1 MTPARLSL
9 LGAGIGAMSG
19 AMSMFL
25 LDPARGA
32 RRRALIRNKVARASR
47 KTADVAGA
55 TWHDVGNRLVGLKS
69 RTRSFFKQE
78 PVDDVTLT
86 ERIRTALGRVTAHQ
100 RAISV
105 SAKNGCVR
113 LTGNALASEVAS
125 IVSTVG
131 RVPGVF
137 GVETDLRTHAN
148 ADRMPIL
155 KGGSRRP
162 GTWRSRIAESRIGAV
177 WSPAAF
183 LAAGSAIAVVGAA
196 MARGK
201 RDLIVS
207 QRLTA

>member
-9 LGAGIGAMSG
+9 LGAGIGA
-19 AMSMFL
+19 ASMFL

-32 RRRALIRNKVARASR
+32 RRRALIRDKVAWTSR
-47 KTADVAGA
+47 KTADAVGA
-55 TWHDVGNRLVGLKS
+55 RWRDVGNRLVGLQL
-69 RTRSFFKQE
+69 RTRSFFKHE

-86 ERIRTALGRVTAHQ
+86 ERIRAAIGRVTAHQ

-137 GVETDLRTHAN
+137 GVETDLRTHTN
-148 ADRMPIL
+148 AERMPRL
-155 KGGSRRP
+155 KGGFRRP
-162 GTWRSRIAESRIGAV
+162 GTWRARIGPSRIAAV
-177 WSPAAF
+177 FSPAAL
-183 LAAGSAIAVVGAA
+183 LATGSAIAVVGAA
-196 MARGK
+196 LARGK
-201 RDLIVS
+201 RDLFVS
-207 QRLTA
+207 ERRLTA